1 MNIENDKVLCM
12 ANDILDLKISDAVK
26 LIDALCE
33 KLGISKEALCAA
45 PSGGSN
51 SSGSGADESAT
62 VQTEFSVLL
71 KEVGDKKLEVI
82 KKVKELLGVGLK
94 EAKDFV
100 DAAPKVI
107 KEKISKDEAEALMK
121 ALAESGATCE
131 IK

>member
-1 MNIENDKVLCM
+1 MNIENDKVLCL

-45 PSGGSN
+45 PSGGS
-51 SSGSGADESAT
+51 SSGGSGADESAA
-62 VQTEFSVLL
+62 VQTEFCVLL

-82 KKVKELLGVGLK
+82 KKVKELLGCGLK

-121 ALAESGATCE
+121 ALAESGASCE